1 MPYGKGTYG
10 TKRGRPPVK
19 KKVKKLARGGTFKAP
34 HPLTPKAIKLKRDNE
49 KAERELLLLDRRRRL
64 GERPVAGPEGPA
76 PASPAPRAGPEGP
89 ASPAPLPDMSDEEL
103 EPYDNFPKTYSMKKG
118 GALKKKKAVK
128 KMKHGGKV
136 GKCPRDGIAIR
147 GKTRG

>member
-19 KKVKKLARGGTFKAP
+19 KKVKKLAQGGTFKAP
-34 HPLTPKAIKLKRDNE
+34 HRLTPKAIKLRRDNAAAE
-49 KAERELLLLDRRRRL
+49 KELQELDMIRRIEKKEL
-64 GERPVAGPEGPA
+64 PPLARPVPLA
-76 PASPAPRAGPEGP
+76 
-89 ASPAPLPDMSDEEL
+89 PAPLQEGE
-103 EPYDNFPKTYSMKKG
+103 YDNFPKTYSMKKG
-118 GALKKKKAVK
+118 GAVKKKKAVK

-136 GKCPRDGIAIR
+136 GKCPRDGIAMR